1 MIALIQRVLSAS
13 VSVEKVTVASINQ
26 GLLVFI
32 GISSEDCDD
41 DIKYIVEKVSN
52 LRVFSNEDANFDYSL
67 FEVSGSILLV
77 SQFTLMGSTKKGRR
91 PSFQHAMDP
100 VQANLL
106 YSQLVN
112 KFEDTGLNVQSG
124 QFQTH
129 MEVSLVNDGPVTII
143 IDSKK

>member
-52 LRVFSNEDANFDYSL
+52 LRVFSNEDAHFDYSL
-67 FEVSGSILLV
+67 F
-77 SQFTLMGSTKKGRR
+77 
-91 PSFQHAMDP
+91 
-100 VQANLL
+100 
-106 YSQLVN
+106 
-112 KFEDTGLNVQSG
+112 
-124 QFQTH
+124 
-129 MEVSLVNDGPVTII
+129 
-143 IDSKK
+143 

>member
-1 MIALIQRVLSAS
+1 
-13 VSVEKVTVASINQ
+13 
-26 GLLVFI
+26 
-32 GISSEDCDD
+32 
-41 DIKYIVEKVSN
+41 
-52 LRVFSNEDANFDYSL
+52 
-67 FEVSGSILLV
+67 
-77 SQFTLMGSTKKGRR
+77 MGSTKKGRR

>member
-13 VSVEKVTVASINQ
+13 VSVEMVTVASINQ

-32 GISSEDCDD
+32 GISSEDCED
-41 DIKYIVEKVSN
+41 DIKYIVEKVSH
-52 LRVFSNEDANFDYSL
+52 LRVLSNEDAHFDYSL

-91 PSFQHAMDP
+91 PNFQHAMDP